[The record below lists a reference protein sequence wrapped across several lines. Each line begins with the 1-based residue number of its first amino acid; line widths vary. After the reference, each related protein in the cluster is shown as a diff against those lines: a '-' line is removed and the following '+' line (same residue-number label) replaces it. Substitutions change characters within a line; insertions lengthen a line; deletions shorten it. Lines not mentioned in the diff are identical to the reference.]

1 MLEREQNKDILLYK
15 SDQVSS
21 QQTHIIQKHQP
32 MENKGIPRYQTRL
45 QLLILIEAISGMN
58 QSNLAFQ
65 GLMIT
70 FFSRDLM

>member
-1 MLEREQNKDILLYK
+1 MLGKEQNKDILLYK

-32 MENKGIPRYQTRL
+32 MENKGIPRYQTHL